1 MALRLSRIPAGCDT
15 VAKLFRHTA
24 AARDDRVA
32 MMHKDFG
39 IWQKITWRDYAEGA
53 RRTGLGLVALGLRPR
68 DTAAVLAETIPE
80 WLFTDMGI
88 IGAGAVSVG
97 LYPTSS
103 REQVEYIVND
113 SGARFLFVE
122 DEEQLD
128 KVLERR
134 ARMPRLERVIVYDM
148 TGLKRFSD
156 PLVMSYAELLAIGQ
170 AEETP
175 A

>member
-1 MALRLSRIPAGCDT
+1 MTDRPFIPEGCDT

-24 AARDDRVA
+24 AARGEAAA

-39 IWQKITWRDYAEGA
+39 IWQKVSWREYAAKA
-53 RRTGLGLVALGLRPR
+53 RATGLGLAALGLAPGEV
-68 DTAAVLAETIPE
+68 AAILAETIPE
-80 WLFTDMGI
+80 WLWTDMGI
-88 IGAGAVSVG
+88 VGLGAVSVG

-122 DEEQLD
+122 NEEQLD

-134 ARMPRLERVIVYDM
+134 ARMPKLARVFVYDL
-148 TGLKRFSD
+148 TGLKRFAD
-156 PLVMSYAELLAIGQ
+156 PLVMSYD
-170 AEETP
+170 
-175 A
+175 